1 MMAANATQ
9 IMSTHHASR
18 FEGCGLPRRVS
29 IAAVCLVSVLT
40 VASVRAQNDGEARAL
55 LVRAAETMGGLERLR
70 GLENFVMTGFGQ
82 RYAANGSLS
91 ADPMTPP
98 KWELVADARRTFDL
112 RNERAL
118 NQERNDNMFPFAARF
133 GHAMN
138 RSNQLQSGAAMLDH
152 PLPAVL
158 EALDDDTTIDALRV
172 ESGVAVVDFTIEDGE
187 TVSLGIDTQTGLPY
201 WSRRTTADGTLG
213 DLSHTTFFTGYLP
226 HDGVW
231 LPTGLMEKIDWRD
244 QTTLMFQV
252 DSYRLDVADLPDFPA
267 PVPAGPAGEPNVV
280 VTEITDGVWDVAV
293 VRDERRDGGA
303 VIEFSDHLVMFEP
316 YGSEAATLARIDA
329 ANELVRGK
337 EVTAVIVTHHHS
349 DHAGGVRAVAS
360 RGITL
365 IGQRRTKALFE
376 DWVARPAV
384 VYPDALARN
393 PQPLKFLAVDE
404 HLVLEDSLRRLDIYH
419 TVGHMHMSDGL
430 FAYLPEEKI
439 IMEGDFTDNT
449 WDFNWWAGAMQAN
462 IERYGI
468 DPEIDIPV
476 HGAVSSV
483 QEKLERT
490 AEQVANAQAFC
501 AELAASG
508 RYLLGCPVQYS
519 TRGPL

>member
-1 MMAANATQ
+1 MRAVSLIKNVWRSDSRRHCGGVWPRRAYLVLGYVAALLTCANAAGQ
-9 IMSTHHASR
+9 SEDAA
-18 FEGCGLPRRVS
+18 RV
-29 IAAVCLVSVLT
+29 
-40 VASVRAQNDGEARAL
+40 L
-55 LVRAAETMGGLERLR
+55 LNRAAEAMGGLERLR
-70 GLENFVMTGFGQ
+70 SLDNFVMTGFGQ
-82 RYAANGSLS
+82 RYAANGALS

-138 RSNQLQSGAAMLDH
+138 RSNELQTGAEMLDH

-158 EALDDDTTIDALRV
+158 AALDADSVIAEVRI
-172 ESGVAVVDFTIEDGE
+172 ESGIAVVDFTIKDGA
-187 TVSLGIDTQTGLPY
+187 TISLGIDTQTGLPY
-201 WSRRTTADGTLG
+201 WSRRTTGDTTLG
-213 DLSHTTFFTGYLP
+213 DVAHTTYFTGYLP

-252 DSYRLDVADLPDFPA
+252 DSYRLDVADLPVFPESS
-267 PVPAGPAGEPNVV
+267 PPTPAEEPNVV
-280 VTEITDGVWDVAV
+280 VSEIADGVWDVAV
-293 VRDERRDGGA
+293 VRGERRDGGP
-303 VIEFSDHLVMFEP
+303 VIEFDDHLVMFEP

-337 EVTAVIVTHHHS
+337 EVTAVIVTHHHA

-360 RGITL
+360 RGLTL
-365 IGQRRTKALFE
+365 IGHRRTQALFE
-376 DWVARPAV
+376 EWIARPAV
-384 VYPDALARN
+384 HFPDALAN
-393 PQPLKFLAVDE
+393 QPQPLRFLPVDE
-404 HLVLEDSLRRLDIYH
+404 HLVLQDATRRLDIYH

-449 WDFNWWAGAMQAN
+449 WDFNWWAGALQAN
-462 IERYGI
+462 IERYDLDPVI
-468 DPEIDIPV
+468 DVPV
-476 HGAVSSV
+476 HGAVSSL

-490 AEQVANAQAFC
+490 NEQVANAQAFC
-501 AELAASG
+501 AELAANG

-519 TRGPL
+519 TQGPL

>member
-1 MMAANATQ
+1 MLIN
-9 IMSTHHASR
+9 
-18 FEGCGLPRRVS
+18 
-29 IAAVCLVSVLT
+29 
-40 VASVRAQNDGEARAL
+40 
-55 LVRAAETMGGLERLR
+55 RAAEAMGGLERLR
-70 GLENFVMTGFGQ
+70 SLENFVMTGFGQ
-82 RYAANGSLS
+82 RYAANGALS

-138 RSNQLQSGAAMLDH
+138 RSNELQTGAEMLDH

-158 EALDDDTTIDALRV
+158 AALDDDSVIAEVRV
-172 ESGVAVVDFTIEDGE
+172 ESGIAVVDFSIADGA

-201 WSRRTTADGTLG
+201 WSRRTTGDTTLG
-213 DLSHTTFFTGYLP
+213 DVAHTTYFTGYLP

-252 DSYRLDVADLPDFPA
+252 DSYRLDVADLPDFPEPARAA
-267 PVPAGPAGEPNVV
+267 PAAEPNVV
-280 VTEITDGVWDVAV
+280 VSEIAAGVWDVAV
-293 VRDERRDGGA
+293 ARGDRRDGGP
-303 VIEFSDHLVMFEP
+303 VIEFDDHLVMFEP

-337 EVTAVIVTHHHS
+337 EVTAVIVTHHHA

-360 RGITL
+360 RGLTL
-365 IGQRRTKALFE
+365 IGHRRTQALFE
-376 DWVARPAV
+376 EWIARPAV
-384 VYPDALARN
+384 QFPDALARH
-393 PQPLKFLAVDE
+393 PQPLRFMPVDE
-404 HLVLEDSLRRLDIYH
+404 HLVLEDATRRLDIYH

-449 WDFNWWAGAMQAN
+449 WDFNWWAGALQAN

-468 DPEIDIPV
+468 DPVIDVPV

-490 AEQVANAQAFC
+490 NEQVANAQAFC
-501 AELAASG
+501 AELAANG

-519 TRGPL
+519 TQGPL